1 MSRRRI
7 TAIVRKELREYRRN
21 RNVIVTMAVIPVLF
35 AIQPLVAV
43 LGIANST
50 VLAHEHVLLYMLG
63 IPTLVPLFVAAYAI
77 AGERQQA
84 TLEPVLTTPISSEEL
99 LLGKAIAAL
108 VPALIVSYAVFL
120 AFAGVV
126 VVFAQPG
133 VPAAVLRGSD
143 LLAQLIYTPP
153 LVGWSIWV
161 AMAISTRSTDV
172 RVAQQLSLL
181 ASIPPVIVTV
191 LIALN
196 VIEAS
201 IGLAAGALALLIVL
215 NGVGWRAA
223 TRLFVRERLIA
234 GTM

>member
-1 MSRRRI
+1 
-7 TAIVRKELREYRRN
+7 
-21 RNVIVTMAVIPVLF
+21 VIPVIF

-43 LGIANST
+43 LGIAEST

-84 TLEPVLTTPISSEEL
+84 TLEPVLTTPISREEL
-99 LLGKAIAAL
+99 LLGKAIAAF

-120 AFAGVV
+120 AFVGVV
-126 VVFAQPG
+126 VVFAHPG
-133 VPAAVLRGSD
+133 IPAAVLRASD
-143 LLAQLIYTPP
+143 LLAQLIYTPL

-201 IGLAAGALALLIVL
+201 IGLAAGALVMLLLL
-215 NGVGWRAA
+215 NWLGWRVAA
-223 TRLFVRERLIA
+223 RLFVRERLIT
-234 GTM
+234 GSH

>member
-7 TAIVRKELREYRRN
+7 TAIARKELREYRHN
-21 RNVIVTMAVIPVLF
+21 RNVIVTMAVIPVIF

-43 LGIANST
+43 LGIAEST

-84 TLEPVLTTPISSEEL
+84 TLEPVLTTPISREEL
-99 LLGKAIAAL
+99 LLGKAIAAF

-120 AFAGVV
+120 AFVGVV
-126 VVFAQPG
+126 VVFAHPG
-133 VPAAVLRGSD
+133 IPAAVLRASD
-143 LLAQLIYTPP
+143 LLAQLIYTPL

-201 IGLAAGALALLIVL
+201 IGLAAGALVMLLLL
-215 NGVGWRAA
+215 NWLGWRVAA
-223 TRLFVRERLIA
+223 RLFVRERLIT
-234 GTM
+234 GSH

>member
-7 TAIVRKELREYRRN
+7 SAIARKDLREYRHN

-63 IPTLVPLFVAAYAI
+63 IPTLVPLFVAAYSI

-84 TLEPVLTTPISSEEL
+84 TLEPVLTTPISREEL

-108 VPALIVSYAVFL
+108 IPALVVSYAVFL

-126 VVFAQPG
+126 VAFAHPG

-143 LLAQLIYTPP
+143 LLAQLIYTPL

-181 ASIPPVIVTV
+181 ASIPPVVVTV

-196 VIEAS
+196 VIGAS
-201 IGLAAGALALLIVL
+201 IGLAAGALVLLILL
-215 NGVGWRAA
+215 NCVGWLVAA
-223 TRLFVRERLIA
+223 RLFVREQLI
-234 GTM
+234 GGGR

>member
-50 VLAHEHVLLYMLG
+50 ILAHEHVLLYMLG

-126 VVFAQPG
+126 VVFA
-133 VPAAVLRGSD
+133 
-143 LLAQLIYTPP
+143 
-153 LVGWSIWV
+153 
-161 AMAISTRSTDV
+161 
-172 RVAQQLSLL
+172 
-181 ASIPPVIVTV
+181 
-191 LIALN
+191 
-196 VIEAS
+196 
-201 IGLAAGALALLIVL
+201 
-215 NGVGWRAA
+215 
-223 TRLFVRERLIA
+223 
-234 GTM
+234 

>member
-215 NGVGWRAA
+215 NWVGWRAA